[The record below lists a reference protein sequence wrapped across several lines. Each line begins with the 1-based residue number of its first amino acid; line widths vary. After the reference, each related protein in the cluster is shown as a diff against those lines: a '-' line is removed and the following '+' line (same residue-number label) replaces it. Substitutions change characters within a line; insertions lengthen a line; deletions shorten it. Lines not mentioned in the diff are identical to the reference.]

1 MNNGT
6 LEGRVAEARS
16 ALYANEI
23 RYRAEK
29 TRCFKMIK
37 DASRDA
43 SQDASQDA
51 PLTDDEFYEK
61 YGKTKG
67 E

>member
-37 DASRDA
+37 DA
-43 SQDASQDA
+43 

-61 YGKTKG
+61 YGILRGGKTSICN
-67 E
+67 